1 MAQSFQSV
9 TLSLTLPISCQI
21 CLGKVRQ
28 PVICC
33 NNHVFCAA
41 CIEVW
46 LKKAGQCPTCRVP
59 ITPEN
64 PCREIIGATHESESA
79 DSHSVKKR
87 LRKTRGELL
96 LREYEDEIETLLKEN
111 EYLRNKNLALETE
124 LKTVLDPSTVSVS
137 RSEDRSVDLVELE
150 EAANKLRVAN
160 DLYKEVKEDL
170 EKLREANKM
179 LRAQNMDLVQE
190 NMRLKAE
197 VESRSPQKFGRYT
210 VAALE
215 AKIHQ
220 HERHMAHL
228 KRALERSD
236 KYIEELEAQ
245 IPEGKRG
252 QRDQKDDRRPED
264 AQSAT
269 SISGENETNC
279 PGHERIT
286 TMRRSLSE
294 MEEAS
299 VHTNFNTMSCG
310 FLGNQGLL
318 LTTSERLQTSNSEF
332 GEAASPQ
339 KVAGEQKRSAQVPFS
354 PTTPSTALKNLR
366 LKSPKACS
374 EKKVGF
380 RPLSYLRRL
389 SFDDCQTSADQ
400 IPSTSGSKAAALQ
413 DSKRTISKEPR
424 DFVFRSSLFGHL
436 NGNSEEHKWSVGAS
450 GSAVT
455 FDPKGDIMDTFQA
468 SSEAC
473 MDAAFQDKISELD
486 SMISEVEGA
495 TGSALPHISD
505 LAPPSLE
512 DPGSLLPDSGA
523 QGECSVTRDLQPVAG
538 AQGSGPTT
546 ASAAFVGE
554 GSLSPAGHA
563 ERVETQCFKRKNST
577 SVAIASP
584 SKLSK
589 LK

>member
-299 VHTNFNTMSCG
+299 VHTNFNTI
-310 FLGNQGLL
+310 
-318 LTTSERLQTSNSEF
+318 
-332 GEAASPQ
+332 
-339 KVAGEQKRSAQVPFS
+339 
-354 PTTPSTALKNLR
+354 
-366 LKSPKACS
+366 PKACS